1 MKIRWLANA
10 RENLEAELLRI
21 AEEDKDAATRIA
33 LYVKERTELLGKY
46 PESGRP
52 GRVQGTRELVL
63 TGLPYVL
70 PYRVRANTVEILR
83 FFHTSQNP
91 PAKW

>member
-1 MKIRWLANA
+1 MKIRWLPNA
-10 RENLEAELLRI
+10 QKNLEAELLKI
-21 AEEDKDAATRIA
+21 AEEDKGAAMRIA
-33 LYVKERTELLGKY
+33 LYVKERTEQLGKY

-63 TGLPYVL
+63 SRLPYVL

-83 FFHTSQNP
+83 FFHTAQNP
-91 PAKW
+91 SAK